1 MNRRATDIFTGTIIL
16 NHAMFPYRRSRR
28 EIQVLYLF
36 FVAQPL
42 FSLYVAIRKK
52 GTYRLFL
59 HVFPKRES
67 LKAVPAF
74 KETLWLPLNS
84 HHSLSNLAF
93 QL

>member
-42 FSLYVAIRKK
+42 FSLYVAIR
-52 GTYRLFL
+52 
-59 HVFPKRES
+59 
-67 LKAVPAF
+67 
-74 KETLWLPLNS
+74 
-84 HHSLSNLAF
+84 
-93 QL
+93 